1 MKRFWHTFL
10 AIVATATMANTANAQ
25 SGSTGEIG
33 SYQSILSRA
42 GYGDSGVST
51 GVQVPAPTGP
61 GSAVTYGTGATCA
74 NGNCAG
80 SQGGFTTGSAT
91 TSIPAGTPIGG
102 ATYGG
107 QVGTNPSAYGAYGY
121 SSSYA
126 APSSQII
133 SAPQVSVPQISV
145 PQQSVLQ
152 APIQGGIVQ
161 GTPVQSNVTSY
172 AGSVE
177 GGAVIDQGYVGN
189 STSPIINYTQPAV
202 SQPTYG
208 PSTWSQPVISQ
219 PVISQPTFSQPVYS
233 APVYA
238 QPTYQT
244 VPVYVAGES
253 FTPRRSSNLVF
264 GIFGVN
270 LRRDYEDGIKLGS
283 TRQGDFFSDDVRNGN
298 LLGGGVSLTNRNSKG
313 SGWEVRYWGVDES
326 DRQDFGAGTSRLRGL
341 DDVFYSPATYSAK
354 FVFDNADNL
363 SVARSTRI
371 NSLAFNL
378 LRNGGRYQTHTGRCG
393 NYEMLAGFRIF
404 NFDEDF
410 AFAADNSTRQPSSLT
425 YGLEADNLLTGF
437 QVGCRN
443 EVCLNDRL
451 RLAKGFNVGIFNNR
465 IDTRQRIFDGNGT
478 DATIGSGVYAGT
490 PFNFEDEKDDVAF
503 LGEINI
509 GLIWQ
514 LSKKARLNVGYKALG
529 VAGVALAADQ
539 IPRDF
544 TDIHALQ
551 SANSNGSLLL
561 HGSYFGAE
569 FSF

>member
-10 AIVATATMANTANAQ
+10 AIVATAALVNTANAQ
-25 SGSTGEIG
+25 SGTSGEIG

-42 GYGDSGVST
+42 GYGDAGAASG
-51 GVQVPAPTGP
+51 GVAVQPPVPTVPAVSYGAGASCP
-61 GSAVTYGTGATCA
+61 G
-74 NGNCAG
+74 GNCG
-80 SQGGFTTGSAT
+80 SVGSG
-91 TSIPAGTPIGG
+91 TSAPISV
-102 ATYGG
+102 APYGG

-121 SSSYA
+121 SSGYA
-126 APSSQII
+126 PTGVVQ
-133 SAPQVSVPQISV
+133 SVPQAS
-145 PQQSVLQ
+145 
-152 APIQGGIVQ
+152 PIQGTTSIL
-161 GTPVQSNVTSY
+161 QSAPAQTGVSGY
-172 AGSVE
+172 AGNVE

-189 STSPIINYTQPAV
+189 GTSPIINYAQPTI
-202 SQPTYG
+202 SQPPYG

-219 PVISQPTFSQPVYS
+219 PVVSQPVISQPIVSQPVYS

-244 VPVYVAGES
+244 VPVYIAGDS

-270 LRRDYEDGIKLGS
+270 LRRDYEDGIKLGYTNRGS
-283 TRQGDFFSDDVRNGN
+283 FFSDDVRNGN
-298 LLGGGVSLTNRNSKG
+298 LLGGGVSLTNRNSGG

-326 DRQDFGAGTSRLRGL
+326 DRQDFGPGRSALRGL
-341 DDVFYSPATYSAK
+341 ADVGYPPTTAKDVFDS
-354 FVFDNADNL
+354 ADNL

-378 LRNGGRYQTHTGRCG
+378 LRNGGNYKSYTGRHG
-393 NYEMLAGFRIF
+393 NYELLAGFRIF

-410 AFAADNSTRQPSSLT
+410 AFAADNSAALPARLT
-425 YGLEADNLLTGF
+425 YGLEADNLLVGF
-437 QVGCRN
+437 QAGCRN
-443 EVCLNDRL
+443 ETCLNQRL
-451 RLAKGFNVGIFNNR
+451 RFSKGVNVGIFNNR
-465 IDTRQRIFDGNGT
+465 IDTRQRIFDENGT
-478 DATIGSGVYAGT
+478 DATIGSGVYQGT
-490 PFNFEDEKDDVAF
+490 PFNFEDQKDDVAI
-503 LGEINI
+503 LGEVNI

-514 LSKKARLNVGYKALG
+514 LSRKARFNVGYKAIG

>member
-10 AIVATATMANTANAQ
+10 AIVVTATMANTANAQ

-33 SYQSILSRA
+33 SYQSILSRS
-42 GYGDSGVST
+42 GYGDSAAST
-51 GVQVPAPTGP
+51 GVQAPAPTGP
-61 GSAVTYGTGATCA
+61 GSAITYGTGASCA

-80 SQGGFTTGSAT
+80 DQGTGSAT

-126 APSSQII
+126 TPGSQIM
-133 SAPQVSVPQISV
+133 SV

-161 GTPVQSNVTSY
+161 GTPVHSNVTSY

-189 STSPIINYTQPAV
+189 STSPIINYTQPTV

-208 PSTWSQPVISQ
+208 PSTWSQPVVSQ

-270 LRRDYEDGIKLGS
+270 LRRDYEHGIKLGY
-283 TRQGDFFSDDVRNGN
+283 TPQGNFFSDDVRNGN
-298 LLGGGVSLTNRNSKG
+298 LLGGGVSLTNRNSG
-313 SGWEVRYWGVDES
+313 GTGWEIRYWGVDES
-326 DRQDFGAGTSRLRGL
+326 DRQDFGPGTSGLRGL
-341 DDVFYSPATYSAK
+341 DDVSYSPATNSAK
-354 FVFDNADNL
+354 FVFDNAENL
-363 SVARSTRI
+363 SVARSSRI
-371 NSLAFNL
+371 NSLALNL
-378 LRNGGRYQTHTGRCG
+378 LRNGGRYQTHFGRCG

-410 AFAADNSTRQPSSLT
+410 SYAANNSATAPSSLT

-437 QVGCRN
+437 QVGGRN

-514 LSKKARLNVGYKALG
+514 LSRKARLNVGYKALG

-551 SANSNGSLLL
+551 SANSNGSLLS